1 MALETKAGCRRQL
14 ISDPLSFLTYSSA
27 GSEGGLVLKLSK
39 PLYRGR
45 LVKRYKRFL
54 ADVVLDDG
62 TALTA
67 HCPNP
72 GAMIGVAEPG
82 SSVWLSRSDNPK
94 RKLAYTFELIEVAG
108 LLVGVNT
115 NHPNAIVTEAVIA
128 GDVPELAG
136 YASHRREVKYGQNS
150 RIDLLLSD
158 PGRGLCYVEVKNVH
172 LKRGSGPYPTAA
184 EFPDSVTSRGAKH
197 LAELAT
203 MVAAGHRAVSVYLVQ
218 RMDCDCFSLAG
229 DIDPAYDAAFKQA
242 AKQGVETLVLT
253 TKITTDEIVVNGRL
267 PMVGTLDQH

>member
-1 MALETKAGCRRQL
+1 MVGETKAGCRRQL
-14 ISDPLSFLTYSSA
+14 ISDPLSFLTYSAAS
-27 GSEGGLVLKLSK
+27 SEGGLVLKLSK

-62 TALTA
+62 TELTA

-72 GAMIGVAEPG
+72 GAMTGVAEPG

-128 GDVPELAG
+128 GEVPELAG

-158 PGRGLCYVEVKNVH
+158 PGRGLCYVEVKNVT
-172 LKRGSGPYPTAA
+172 LDKGDGLAM
-184 EFPDSVTSRGAKH
+184 FPDAVTSRGAKH
-197 LAELAT
+197 LRELMA
-203 MVAAGHRAVSVYLVQ
+203 MVATGHRAVLFFCVQ
-218 RMDCDCFSLAG
+218 LTGVDRVEIAA
-229 DIDPAYDAAFKQA
+229 DIDPAYARIMAQAVAA
-242 AKQGVETLVLT
+242 GVEVMAWCTVLT
-253 TKITTDEIVVNGRL
+253 ADETRL
-267 PMVGTLDQH
+267 HRPISCLQDLPAPALSD